1 MLAVFGRA
9 FFAARGTK
17 LAARTGWCML
27 VLAILPVALR
37 LALLPNHPVPSP
49 DLYDEFGHLF
59 VADTLRHFRL
69 ANPPHAFS
77 RFFETFFIL
86 QQPTY
91 SSIYPIGQ
99 GFALAVGWAIFGTPW
114 AGVLLSVAALCSLC
128 YWMLRGW
135 TTPGWALLGGL
146 LAVFEFGPL
155 NQWTNTYWGGAF
167 SAAAGCLVFGALPR
181 LRNGYRTSA
190 AVALGFGLAMHLL
203 SRPYES
209 IFLVLSMLLF
219 WLPEW
224 RKFIKPALI
233 AALIV
238 LPAIGVTLLQNKRVT
253 GNWTTLPYSL
263 SQYQYGV
270 PASLTFQ
277 ARPVPHRELTR
288 EQDLDY
294 KMQRGFRSTETDTL
308 RAYFERLLYRA
319 RFYRFYFYPPLYLA
333 LLAFLVTIRTWLD
346 AWVTLT
352 TLIFALGVNF
362 FPEFQFHYMA
372 AVVCLFVLMSV
383 TGLRRISE
391 WTGGAAATSVLI
403 YLCIAQFVFWYGVH
417 LLDRHDFAAAT
428 ERYDMWDSINQ
439 RNPARRIEINRQ
451 IAAMPGKLLVFVRYW
466 PQHMFQDE
474 WVYNEADIDSAR
486 VVWARDL
493 GDTEDEKLRKYYPDR
508 QALLLEPDASPPRLT
523 PYQPEPPAPP
533 PEKPGRQDVPK
544 LQLLPV
550 V

>member
-1 MLAVFGRA
+1 MLA
-9 FFAARGTK
+9 
-17 LAARTGWCML
+17 
-27 VLAILPVALR
+27 LAILPVALR

-49 DLYDEFGHLF
+49 DIYDEFGHLF

-86 QQPTY
+86 QQPSY

-99 GFALAVGWAIFGTPW
+99 GLALALGRVLFGTPW
-114 AGVLLSVAALCSLC
+114 AGVLLSVAAFCPLC
-128 YWMLRGW
+128 YWMLLGWSGPRW

-146 LAVFEFGPL
+146 LAVSEFGPL

-181 LRNGYRTSA
+181 LRNGNRTSA
-190 AVALGFGLAMHLL
+190 AVALGLGLAMHLL

-209 IFLVLSMLLF
+209 IFLVMSVLLYCLSG
-219 WLPEW
+219 W
-224 RKFIKPALI
+224 RAFVRPALI
-233 AALIV
+233 ATLIV
-238 LPAIGVTLLQNKRVT
+238 LPAIGITLLQNKQVT

-263 SQYQYGV
+263 SQVQYGV

-277 ARPVPHRELTR
+277 PRPMPHRELTR

-308 RAYFERLLYRA
+308 GTYFARLLYRT
-319 RFYRFYFYPPLYLA
+319 RFYRFYFYAPLYLA
-333 LLAFLVTIRTWLD
+333 LAAFLATIRTWQD
-346 AWVTLT
+346 AWVALT
-352 TLIFALGVNF
+352 ALLFALGVNF

-372 AVVCLFVLMSV
+372 AAVCLFVLMSV
-383 TGLRRISE
+383 TGLRRIGD
-391 WTGGAAATSVLI
+391 WPGGAAAARVLV
-403 YLCIAQFVFWYGVH
+403 YLCIAQFVFWYSIH
-417 LLDRHDFAAAT
+417 FLDRRDFAAAM
-428 ERYDMWDSINQ
+428 ERYDMWDSINH

-451 IAAMPGKLLVFVRYW
+451 IAAMPGKLLVFVRYF
-466 PQHMFQDE
+466 PQHIFQDE
-474 WVYNEADIDSAR
+474 WVYNEADIDGAR

-493 GDTEDEKLRKYYPDR
+493 GDAEDQKLRQYYPDR
-508 QALLLEPDASPPRLT
+508 RVLLLEPDANPPRLT
-523 PYQPEPPAPP
+523 AYQPEPPSP
-533 PEKPGRQDVPK
+533 PEKQEKQTVPK

-550 V
+550 L